1 VEEGGEERMEKTMNR
16 CALESCKKKLA
27 LSDFPCK
34 CSKKY
39 CAEHRY
45 AEAHACSFDYH
56 LTAKQMLSTTM
67 HLVIGKKIDPI

>member
-1 VEEGGEERMEKTMNR
+1 MNR

-27 LSDFPCK
+27 LTDFPCK
-34 CSKKY
+34 CNKKY

-45 AEAHACSFDYH
+45 AEAHSCSFDYH

-67 HLVIGKKIDPI
+67 HLVVGKKVESI